1 FPSAGALQ
9 GQGREVRR
17 REHHSQGSQEG
28 LTRLSAFEDLT
39 MNKNIARLRRAK
51 STRAHIRELGVPRLS
66 VLRTG
71 QHLYAQVFTADGS
84 KVLAAASTTQSDVK
98 DGLKNGKNADAAA
111 KVGKAIAEKAKA
123 AGIEKVA
130 FDRSGYRYHVRIKV
144 LADAAREGGLQF

>member
-1 FPSAGALQ
+1 
-9 GQGREVRR
+9 
-17 REHHSQGSQEG
+17 
-28 LTRLSAFEDLT
+28 

-51 STRAHIRELGVPRLS
+51 STRSHIRTLGVPRLS

-84 KVLAAASTTQSDVK
+84 QVLAAASTTHSDVK
-98 DGLKNGKNADAAA
+98 ERLKNGKNAAAAA
-111 KVGKAIAEKAKA
+111 KLGKAIAEKAKA

-130 FDRSGYRYHVRIKV
+130 FDRSGYRYHGRIKA